1 MTTHKITITV
11 LADDPYILN
20 GCYEKLEEYLT
31 AFLHHNTFL
40 SSTKIQPT
48 YPLDDDPLT
57 IEQINNI
64 KSTSNATNIP
74 DENFNQH
81 MFEKH

>member
-1 MTTHKITITV
+1 M
-11 LADDPYILN
+11 ADDPYILN

-31 AFLHHNTFL
+31 AFLHHDTFL
-40 SSTKIQPT
+40 SSTITTQ
-48 YPLDDDPLT
+48 YPLDDGPLT

-64 KSTSNATNIP
+64 KTISNATNIP

>member
-1 MTTHKITITV
+1 M
-11 LADDPYILN
+11 ADDPYILN

-31 AFLHHNTFL
+31 AFLHHDTFL

-57 IEQINNI
+57 IEQNTKNNTP
-64 KSTSNATNIP
+64 KHTNNSP
-74 DENFNQH
+74 P
-81 MFEKH
+81 